1 MKWSQAAMGT
11 AGLIIPLTVT
21 IFIFAIIF
29 AVSYV

>member
-1 MKWSQAAMGT
+1 MGT